1 MDFHSLCDPGLVP
14 SWFLVPW
21 FPIGHLRI
29 RAHRVIYV
37 RTYKWFWRST
47 IHFHYLCS
55 NSMTLELKYSNR
67 CVNIWILASPS
78 LCQQIQ
84 VKSQPRCRA
93 LSRVRGSGWT
103 AWTWAQLHAHCGRFA
118 HYLETESHGKHP
130 GALLEWRFCFRAF
143 PPAATFTGDAVL
155 PHNPHFHTL
164 FIGNSL
170 SADPLSHRLRWTP
183 CENRGSC
190 LVSHY
195 VFKAWKRIEYISIKY
210 LLDEWMNEEYGA

>member
-78 LCQQIQ
+78 FCQQIQ

-93 LSRVRGSGWT
+93 LSRVRGAGGAGFGMNSMDMGTT
-103 AWTWAQLHAHCGRFA
+103 ARTLRAVRSL
-118 HYLETESHGKHP
+118 P
-130 GALLEWRFCFRAF
+130 GNRVTRQTPRSAFRMTFLLQSL
-143 PPAATFTGDAVL
+143 PANGHIYWGCCPATQPTL
-155 PHNPHFHTL
+155 PHAL
-164 FIGNSL
+164 
-170 SADPLSHRLRWTP
+170 HRKLPVCW
-183 CENRGSC
+183 SS
-190 LVSHY
+190 VSPT
-195 VFKAWKRIEYISIKY
+195 
-210 LLDEWMNEEYGA
+210 